1 MFMCV
6 HRCACVCVFHLLNTT
21 PLEESNCME
30 EGVVFHL
37 LFFFGGDKFSLPF
50 LVRKRKLCNFSP
62 ESVGPG
68 YASGR
73 VRLGG

>member
-1 MFMCV
+1 
-6 HRCACVCVFHLLNTT
+6 
-21 PLEESNCME
+21 ME

-50 LVRKRKLCNFSP
+50 LVRKRKLHNFSP

-68 YASGR
+68 YASGW